1 MIGGMFSAR
10 KSTVVG
16 AAVCALFFLGSCTQD
31 VKEEAGVSET
41 LAASR
46 REKISSVEYGL
57 FFDIPEDGSPV
68 KGTADISFD
77 FSGEGDIV
85 LDFRPDPENV
95 TSVSLNG
102 KKTKAAVGN
111 EHIVVSGTK
120 ANPGRNTVSIS
131 FVSQDQSLNR
141 NSDYLYTLLVPDR
154 ARTVFPCFDQPDMK
168 AVFRLSLELPSSW
181 KAIANGPVEE
191 EEMVSGT
198 RKRLRFGESGLLSTY
213 LFAFCAGVFEEY
225 TAPVGDLEVSALYR
239 ETDPL
244 KVAQMPD
251 IFREVGDAL
260 SFMEEYTGIEY
271 PFGKYG
277 FAILPGFQ
285 FGGMEHPGA
294 IFFTDRRMFLPEHPT
309 TAERISRVELI
320 SHETAHMWFGD
331 AVTMK
336 WFNDVWIKEVFANHF
351 AAKVSAG
358 RFGGVDSSVNDFI
371 SFNMAAYAE
380 DRTGGTVSLS
390 QPLSN
395 LQDAGLVYGNIV
407 YDKAPVVMRM
417 LSSIMGEDSFRD
429 GLREYLSV
437 YKYSNATWDDLIAVL
452 DKYSD
457 EDLASWSDAWVHSEG
472 MPHIEAHL
480 EGRDLVIT
488 QEDPLERGVVWP
500 QEVDFTLMKD
510 GKKLETITTWLSSS
524 QQEVSLGRSLPEGT
538 LVVPNLSSKGYG
550 AFLLD
555 EEDVPAVAGLLTGL
569 DKPSERVSLMATLYE
584 NTLMD
589 RMDSRLLAETLF
601 SAASVEK
608 DPLVASSAVSYLK
621 SLGLHGGMRGSEEIE
636 KFLYDLSV
644 GAVSAE
650 CRLSAFRALLGVFRS
665 ETVGEELFS
674 VWEKGEPFHGIP
686 LGERDQMTLSYEL
699 AVRFPQKYDTI
710 RETQLA
716 RLEDP
721 DRKREYSFVVRA
733 VDPDKNN
740 RDALMESFLQRENR
754 TSEPWV
760 NTALGYLNH
769 TIWQEG
775 AVEYI
780 RPALEELLEI
790 QRTGDIF
797 FPKNWISAVLSQH
810 DSPEAKE
817 EVQSFLSEKPDY
829 PVIMRNKIL
838 QSADLLFRGAG
849 R

>member
-1 MIGGMFSAR
+1 MNAGMFSSR
-10 KSTVVG
+10 IEKFFG
-16 AAVCALFFLGSCTQD
+16 AAVCALFVFVSCGQD
-31 VKEEAGVSET
+31 VTEEAGVSDT
-41 LAASR
+41 LAAFR
-46 REKISSVEYGL
+46 RENISSVEYGL
-57 FFDIPEDGSPV
+57 FFDIPEDNSPV
-68 KGTADISFD
+68 NGTADISFD

-85 LDFRPDPENV
+85 LDFRPGRENV

-102 KKTKAAVGN
+102 KKAKAAVGN
-111 EHIVVSGTK
+111 EHIVISGTK
-120 ANPGRNTVSIS
+120 ANPGRNTVSVA

-168 AVFRLSLELPSSW
+168 AVFRLSLELPESW
-181 KAIANGPVEE
+181 KAIANGPIEKE
-191 EEMVSGT
+191 KPVSGK
-198 RKRLRFGESGLLSTY
+198 RKRLQFGESGLLSTY
-213 LFAFCAGVFEEY
+213 LFAFCAGAFEEY
-225 TAPVGDLEVSALYR
+225 TAPIGEMEVSALYR

-260 SFMEEYTGIEY
+260 SFMENYTGIEY

-351 AAKVSAG
+351 AAEVSSE
-358 RFGGVDSSVNDFI
+358 RFGEVDSSVNDFT
-371 SFNMAAYAE
+371 SFNVAAYAE
-380 DRTGGTVSLS
+380 DRTAGTVSLS

-407 YDKAPVVMRM
+407 YDKAPIVMRM
-417 LSSIMGEDSFRD
+417 LSSLMGEDSFRD

-437 YKYSNATWDDLIAVL
+437 YKYSNATWDDLIAIL

-457 EDLASWSDAWVHSEG
+457 EDLVCWSEAWVHSEG
-472 MPHIEAHL
+472 MPHIEARL

-488 QEDPLERGVVWP
+488 QEDPLGRGVVWP
-500 QEVDFTLMKD
+500 QKVDFTLMM
-510 GKKLETITTWLSSS
+510 GGRRLETITTWLNSSR
-524 QQEVSLGRSLPEGT
+524 QEVSLGRSFPEGT
-538 LVVPNLSSKGYG
+538 LVVPNLSSQGYG
-550 AFLLD
+550 AFLLE
-555 EEDVPAVAGLLTGL
+555 EEDIPAFAGILTGL

-584 NTLMD
+584 NALME

-601 SAASVEK
+601 KAASVEK
-608 DPLVASSAVSYLK
+608 DPLVGSSAVSYLK
-621 SLGLHGGMRGSEEIE
+621 SLALHGGMRGSEEVE
-636 KFLYDLSV
+636 KELYDLSV
-644 GAVSAE
+644 GAASSE
-650 CRLSAFRALLGVFRS
+650 CRRSAFRALSAVFRS
-665 ETVGEELFS
+665 ETVGNELFS
-674 VWEKGEPFHGIP
+674 VWEKGVPFHDVP
-686 LGERDQMTLSYEL
+686 LGERDLMTLSYEL
-699 AVRFPQKYDTI
+699 AVRFPEKYDTI
-710 RETQLA
+710 RETQLG

-721 DRKREYSFVVRA
+721 DRKREYSFVIRA
-733 VDPDKNN
+733 ASPDKSD

-760 NTALGYLNH
+760 NAALGYLNH

-780 RPALEELLEI
+780 RPALEELPEI

-797 FPKNWISAVLSQH
+797 FPKNWISSVLSQH
-810 DSPEAKE
+810 DTDQAAD
-817 EVQSFLSEKPDY
+817 EVRSFLEENPSY
-829 PVIMRNKIL
+829 PPLIVSKIL
-838 QSADLLFRGAG
+838 QSADLLLRE
-849 R
+849 